1 MSSSVVTRGFSRYYV
16 LSLLKE
22 KAMTG
27 KQIMDETAKR
37 TDGAWKPSPG
47 LVYPLLGKL
56 LSEGLIEE
64 TEGGHKITADGEKV
78 LEDFSQAKGE
88 FEKRLAP
95 IIRFGLFGKL
105 VAQDLV
111 DRLEGLFKMLNEDI
125 SKFSAEQRERY
136 KAFLRNELKRL
147 EQSGNYVEEH

>member
-22 KAMTG
+22 KVMTG

-37 TDGAWKPSPG
+37 TEGAWKPSPG

-56 LSEGLIEE
+56 LAEGLIEE
-64 TEGGHKITADGEKV
+64 TEGGYKIKVDGEKV
-78 LEDFSQAKGE
+78 LEEFSKAKGE

-95 IIRFGLFGKL
+95 LIRFGLFGKL

-136 KAFLRNELKRL
+136 KAFLKNELRRM
-147 EQSGNYVEEH
+147 EQSGNHAEEH

>member
-1 MSSSVVTRGFSRYYV
+1 MVTRGFSRYYV

-27 KQIMDETAKR
+27 KQVMDETAKR
-37 TDGAWKPSPG
+37 TEGAWKPSPG

-56 LSEGLIEE
+56 LSQGLIEE
-64 TEGGHKITADGEKV
+64 TERGYKIKAEGEKV
-78 LEDFSQAKGE
+78 LEEFSKAQGE

-111 DRLEGLFKMLNEDI
+111 DRLEGIFKMLTEDI
-125 SKFSAEQRERY
+125 SRFSAEQRERY
-136 KAFLRNELKRL
+136 KAFLRNELSRL
-147 EQSGNYVEEH
+147 EQSGSHAEEK